1 MSQAASEISVPLLP
15 LPITTRR
22 LLIREYTAE
31 DAAAV
36 FGYVKD
42 PIYWQYQRSEAP
54 SEEQIKTL
62 IEWVVR
68 EQAASP
74 RLLYFMAAA
83 RRDSGEIIGEAVL
96 KITNPVD
103 RQGDLGFGVVPK
115 FWKQGYGTEIG
126 HAILDAAF
134 EHFKLHRIAG
144 LCSPDNKGS
153 IRVMQKLGMAR
164 EGLLRDVHHGR
175 GRWWSSVVYSLL
187 EAEHAKIRNVR
198 KG

>member
-1 MSQAASEISVPLLP
+1 MSQAGSEITIPLLP

-22 LLIREYTAE
+22 FLIREYAAE
-31 DAAAV
+31 DATSV
-36 FGYVKD
+36 YGYVKD
-42 PIYWQYQRSEAP
+42 PVYWQYQRSDAP

-74 RLLYFMAAA
+74 RLLYFLAVA
-83 RRDSGEIIGEAVL
+83 RRDSGEIVGEAVL
-96 KITNPVD
+96 KITNPTD

-126 HAILDAAF
+126 QAILEAAF
-134 EHFKLHRIAG
+134 THFKLHRVAG
-144 LCSPDNKGS
+144 LCSPDNKAS

-164 EGLLRDVHHGR
+164 EGLLRDVHYGR
-175 GRWWSSVVYSLL
+175 GKWWSSLVYGIL
-187 EAEHAKIRNVR
+187 EAEYAKIRSVK

>member
-1 MSQAASEISVPLLP
+1 MSQTESEISVPLLP

-31 DAAAV
+31 DAGAV

-74 RLLYFMAAA
+74 RLLYFMAVA
-83 RRDSGEIIGEAVL
+83 RRDTGEIIGEAVL
-96 KITNPVD
+96 KITNLMD
-103 RQGDLGFGVVPK
+103 RQGDLGFGVAPK

-126 HAILDAAF
+126 QAILDAAF
-134 EHFKLHRIAG
+134 AHFRLHRVAG

-164 EGLLRDVHHGR
+164 EGLLRDVHFGR
-175 GRWWSSVVYSLL
+175 GKWWSSLVYGIL
-187 EAEHAKIRNVR
+187 EGEYAKIRSVK

>member
-1 MSQAASEISVPLLP
+1 MSQLGPEISVPLLP

-22 LLIREYTAE
+22 LLIREYVAE

-68 EQAASP
+68 EQTASP

-126 HAILDAAF
+126 NAILDAAF

-144 LCSPDNKGS
+144 LCSPNNKGS
-153 IRVMQKLGMAR
+153 IRIMQKLGMAR

-175 GRWWSSVVYSLL
+175 GKWWSSVVYSLL
-187 EAEHAKIRNVR
+187 EAEYAKIRNVR